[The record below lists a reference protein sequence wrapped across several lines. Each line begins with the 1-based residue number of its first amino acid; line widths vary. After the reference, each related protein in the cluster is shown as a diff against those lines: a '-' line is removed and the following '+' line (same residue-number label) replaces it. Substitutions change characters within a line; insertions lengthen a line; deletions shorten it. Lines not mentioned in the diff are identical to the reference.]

1 MVRDQRVA
9 LCHQFFGIVDLLATL
24 PTWISLLI
32 PGSQSLLVIRALRLI
47 AGLSGIEAHSLP
59 GGVRRSRHSD
69 PLERRKIII
78 FIGTLIILV
87 VIIGTAMYL
96 IEGEEN
102 GFTSIPVSMYWAVV
116 TMTTVGYGDITP
128 HTVPGQFLAA
138 LAMVTGYGIIAV
150 PTGIFTAEI
159 FHIARG
165 SITTRHC
172 GNCQTEGHDRT
183 ARFCKDCGEELPK
196 ATNH

>member
-1 MVRDQRVA
+1 MTSGWRYA
-9 LCHQFFGIVDLLATL
+9 ISFFGIVDLLATL

-32 PGSQSLLVIRALRLI
+32 PGSQSLLVIRALRLLRVFRVLKLTHFLGEFDVLATAI
-47 AGLSGIEAHSLP
+47 
-59 GGVRRSRHSD
+59 RSSA
-69 PLERRKIII
+69 RKIII